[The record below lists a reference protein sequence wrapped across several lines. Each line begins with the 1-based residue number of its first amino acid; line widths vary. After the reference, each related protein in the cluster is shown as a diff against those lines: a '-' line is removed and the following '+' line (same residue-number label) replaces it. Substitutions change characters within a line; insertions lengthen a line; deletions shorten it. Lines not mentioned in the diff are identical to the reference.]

1 MIAKSHAI
9 NHKEKFL
16 TLFCFYVRACEYYTN
31 IKYFLSFY
39 GSSTNVASITPST
52 YPYFSKAGKIW
63 IEADK
68 L

>member
-16 TLFCFYVRACEYYTN
+16 TLFCFYVRVCEYYTN